1 MRQHCPAK
9 RLTPMGLFVGRC
21 AVCFGAMRLFVS
33 GGGVFWYKGLFVGGY
48 EACLDWSFMFLVYV
62 HWFVLKDQ
70 P

>member
-1 MRQHCPAK
+1 MY
-9 RLTPMGLFVGRC
+9 
-21 AVCFGAMRLFVS
+21 FGAMSLYVN

-48 EACLDWSFMFLVYV
+48 EACLDWSVMFLVYV